1 MNIVV
6 QLYLSL
12 RVSSKKK
19 NSYLWECQTANVWIT
34 TTKAQLW
41 YFEDLGRQRFD
52 ISAPFFFSIRS
63 DHSDISNFVSF
74 AFSSPELL
82 FAKNWNTKAFKSTH
96 THYSCVGE
104 ISVSWPFRVQTLLH
118 SLLLFCYVVVKF
130 FWYMFYFT
138 DNRDLIW
145 TVCLIHTCLGL
156 GAELP
161 NFLFR

>member
-12 RVSSKKK
+12 RVSSQKK
-19 NSYLWECQTANVWIT
+19 NTYLWECQTANVWIT

-82 FAKNWNTKAFKSTH
+82 FAKNWNTKAFQKPSKAPTPIILVWERSQ
-96 THYSCVGE
+96 Y
-104 ISVSWPFRVQTLLH
+104 
-118 SLLLFCYVVVKF
+118 
-130 FWYMFYFT
+130 
-138 DNRDLIW
+138 
-145 TVCLIHTCLGL
+145 LGL
-156 GAELP
+156 SDPFTFFIIVLLCCSKILLVYV
-161 NFLFR
+161 LFYR